1 MTAIENLIM
10 QIERTND
17 QIRELDA
24 SYQQCELG
32 SFECMRI
39 ERALDR
45 LEARWNDLQ
54 IELSALEDRE

>member
-45 LEARWNDLQ
+45 L
-54 IELSALEDRE
+54 